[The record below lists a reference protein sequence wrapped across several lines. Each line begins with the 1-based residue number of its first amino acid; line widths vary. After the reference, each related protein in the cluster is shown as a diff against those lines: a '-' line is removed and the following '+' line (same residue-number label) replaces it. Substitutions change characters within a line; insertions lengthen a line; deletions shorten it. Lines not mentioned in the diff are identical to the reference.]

1 MSRNLCVAIAA
12 GVLSIAL
19 WVAPGA
25 VAAPTLTLS
34 TGPDPAESI
43 TTQLV
48 AAGTASSTNT
58 QLSVTVKP
66 TGGQACGANYQADA
80 SAGSSTVFFEESGFA
95 EGPFSQ
101 SANHTFEN
109 AGSYLLCGWLNDDTQ
124 TGDPVV
130 ATASLTVTVRP
141 PHLALSVSAPASVAV
156 KQTFQLVTTAQAEV
170 QRKVEVFM
178 LPNTGRGCPANA
190 SAASVSSGVGFV
202 EFPAQYS
209 DAWSVVGGPFSETAN
224 ESLSS
229 AGQYLICAYV
239 QYQSDQSPPEITASA
254 SITAVA
260 PPPPCVVPTYSS
272 SITKQKAAEQAIRA
286 SGCALGGVKRVASRT
301 VRAGY
306 VIGLSAPTGKHLPPA
321 TAIAIVVSTGPPCV
335 VPRVSAGTALSIAE
349 RRLSANHCSVGKISA
364 TRSRRYRRGRVL
376 RFGARTGQVLPSHAP
391 IAIIL
396 AGHKH

>member
-19 WVAPGA
+19 WVAPSA

-43 TTQLV
+43 TTQIV
-48 AAGTASSTNT
+48 ATGTSSSTDS
-58 QLSVTVKP
+58 QLSLTLKP
-66 TGGQACGANYQADA
+66 TGGQGCGANYQAD
-80 SAGSSTVFFEESGFA
+80 SGAGSSTVFYPESGYA
-95 EGPFSQ
+95 EGPFSH

-109 AGSYLLCGWLNDDTQ
+109 SGSYLLCGWLNDDAQ

-141 PHLALSVSAPASVAV
+141 PHLALSVSAPASVVAG
-156 KQTFQLVTTAQAEV
+156 QTFQLVTTAQTEV
-170 QRKVEVFM
+170 ERTVQAFV

-190 SAASVSSGVGFV
+190 SAAISTSGVI
-202 EFPAQYS
+202 EIAFPVHGDY
-209 DAWSVVGGPFSETAN
+209 WSVDGGPFSEIVNST
-224 ESLSS
+224 LSG
-229 AGQYLICAYV
+229 AGQYLACAYV
-239 QYQSDQSPPEITASA
+239 QYQSSQSPPEVAASA
-254 SITAVA
+254 PITVVA
-260 PPPPCVVPTYSS
+260 PPSPCVVPTYSS
-272 SITKQKAAEQAIRA
+272 SVTRQKAAEQAIRA
-286 SGCALGGVKRVASRT
+286 SGCALGGVKHVASRT

-349 RRLSANHCSVGKISA
+349 RRLSANHCAVGKISA
-364 TRSRRYRRGRVL
+364 TRSKRYRRGRVL

-391 IAIIL
+391 IPIVL
-396 AGHKH
+396 AGHKR